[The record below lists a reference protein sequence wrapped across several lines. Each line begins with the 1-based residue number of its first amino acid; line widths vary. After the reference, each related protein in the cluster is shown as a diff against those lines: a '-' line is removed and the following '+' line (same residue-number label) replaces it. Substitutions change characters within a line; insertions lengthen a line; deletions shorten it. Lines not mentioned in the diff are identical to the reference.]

1 MEPQKVTLFGNSFFA
16 DVIKDL
22 QIILDLGDPKSNNL
36 HTHTHIHTHKERI
49 QVYRSHGK
57 RAIL

>member
-36 HTHTHIHTHKERI
+36 HTHTRRKNTGLQVTWKEGYI
-49 QVYRSHGK
+49 MTGQN
-57 RAIL
+57 